1 MTESQGANQ
10 SVMGIL
16 QWTMVSERLNVTTVV
31 MPMSNFQVAAREEHL
46 KLLNRICG
54 HLGDK
59 RVQASSKHDSK
70 QGTQLL

>member
-31 MPMSNFQVAAREEHL
+31 MPMSKFQVAAQEEHL
-46 KLLNRICG
+46 ELLKRICG

-59 RVQASSKHDSK
+59 QVQASSKQHSK
-70 QGTQLL
+70 QGVQLL